1 MAAILLAVFAIHS
14 MWRLIE
20 ALRGRLPLSKMAMEL
35 LIISFIVICFP
46 FDRGTVFLRPLLLF
60 ALFVLTV
67 SMIRILFRGDEG
79 RLFGLAGLAGAGLL
93 FNFVI
98 LSNYVQVWRG
108 PVLNLDT
115 PVWNGTFFVTN
126 GGNTLMVNGHRMSSA
141 ATAQRYA
148 VDIVKLSQAGRSAT
162 TLLPGE
168 GLAQYLIYGE
178 HVYAPCAGTVLLVDK
193 SFDDLPAGISDP
205 ENPAGNYVA
214 IGCDQGITVVLAHLQ
229 RDIRPSL
236 GERVEA
242 GQYIGKI
249 GNSGNT
255 SEPHLHIHA
264 VAGLVG
270 DERQALFTGNGIP
283 FTLNHTVLVRN
294 STLTVVGCPP
304 VPGIDI
310 LSGSPP

>member
-1 MAAILLAVFAIHS
+1 MASLLLAIVTAWCLFES
-14 MWRLIE
+14 
-20 ALRGRLPLSKMAMEL
+20 LRGGAGLSEMAVFV
-35 LIISFIVICFP
+35 IVISFFVIYFP
-46 FDRGTVFLRPLLLF
+46 FDWGTVFLRPFVLL
-60 ALFVLTV
+60 ALFVLIV
-67 SMIRILFRGDEG
+67 LMIRILFRGDEG

-93 FNFVI
+93 FYFGI

-115 PVWNGTFFVTN
+115 PVWNGTFFVAN
-126 GGNTLMVNGHRMSSA
+126 GGNTLLVNGHRMSSA

-168 GLAQYLIYGE
+168 DLSQYLIYGE
-178 HVYAPCAGTVLLVDK
+178 HVYAPCAGTVLLVDTR
-193 SFDDLPAGISDP
+193 FDDLPAGISDP

-214 IGCDQGITVVLAHLQ
+214 IGCDQGMTVVLAHLQ
-229 RDIRPSL
+229 RDIRPGL

-270 DERQALFTGNGIP
+270 DEKQALFTGNGIP

-294 STLTVVGCPP
+294 STLTVIGCPP